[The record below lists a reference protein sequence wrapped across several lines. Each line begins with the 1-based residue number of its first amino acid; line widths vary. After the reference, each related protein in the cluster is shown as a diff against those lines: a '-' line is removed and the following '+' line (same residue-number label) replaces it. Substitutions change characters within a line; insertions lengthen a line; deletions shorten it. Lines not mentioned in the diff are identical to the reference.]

1 MKEKEQE
8 ATRRVKK
15 SLVIQILLRLQN
27 LKQEDLNDQ
36 LRELLLS
43 TNRRFNKML
52 YGYYN
57 KGIMVLL
64 RYWGD
69 AESLMAEYMEEADIK
84 DEHDRKEKEQ
94 RDRIAK

>member
-1 MKEKEQE
+1 
-8 ATRRVKK
+8 
-15 SLVIQILLRLQN
+15 
-27 LKQEDLNDQ
+27 
-36 LRELLLS
+36 
-43 TNRRFNKML
+43 ML

-69 AESLMAEYMEEADIK
+69 PESLMAEYMEEADIK
-84 DEHDRKEKEQ
+84 DDHDRKEKEQ

>member
-1 MKEKEQE
+1 
-8 ATRRVKK
+8 
-15 SLVIQILLRLQN
+15 
-27 LKQEDLNDQ
+27 
-36 LRELLLS
+36 
-43 TNRRFNKML
+43 ML

-84 DEHDRKEKEQ
+84 DEHDKKEQEQ
-94 RDRIAK
+94 RDRIAKQERERLQKEEKTQ

>member
-1 MKEKEQE
+1 M
-8 ATRRVKK
+8 KK
-15 SLVIQILLRLQN
+15 SQAIQILLRLQN

-57 KGIMVLL
+57 PGIMVLL

-69 AESLMAEYMEEADIK
+69 PESLMAEYMEEADIK
-84 DEHDRKEKEQ
+84 DDHDKKEQ
-94 RDRIAK
+94 ELRDRLAK